1 MLKYGLIAFLV
12 IIQFQL
18 ALSKDFGEEC
28 CIRFP
33 KAMDIN
39 TFQTRVSWFMFG
51 WHRVQRDRIHIPY
64 ATCTDTRSR
73 GYKTFFILNSA

>member
-1 MLKYGLIAFLV
+1 MLKYGFIAFLV

-18 ALSKDFGEEC
+18 GLSKDFGEEC

-39 TFQTRVSWFMFG
+39 TFQTRVSWFSVYIFYFNNIQ
-51 WHRVQRDRIHIPY
+51 VIY
-64 ATCTDTRSR
+64 
-73 GYKTFFILNSA
+73 IL